1 MILPPSFRSSL
12 MRVGACLALLAGAAT
27 LPAAAAENAPPKQ
40 SLEEQERAIAA
51 QFGRLE
57 DSLLKLARFLRKT
70 EPERSELLVRALQ
83 KAREE
88 RIEVRMES
96 IADLLRS
103 DAAAGLAP
111 NFGDA
116 IEEQVRLID
125 GLRNVLGLLRS
136 EDRRKEID
144 SEQARLA
151 ALLKDVK
158 RLESEQKA
166 AEAAARRGDAAP
178 RVAGKQKDVADRTGE
193 LLDEIDRVDAQRT
206 SDDAESTENEPGD
219 ADSADGEPGE
229 PSDANDPKP
238 GEPSEG
244 EPTEGDPS
252 ESGEP
257 GDDSETPEPSE
268 EPEAGEAPD
277 PDETPDAGETPESES
292 PPSES
297 EAPPTPAAPGSPPQ
311 PGDSGE
317 PPPDSPPPGEQPQGE
332 QTPGKQ
338 ELEEAKRAMED
349 ALKELEEAER
359 EGAREKQAE
368 AIQKLAEA
376 KEKLEEI
383 LRQLR
388 EEEAELVLRALE
400 VRFQK
405 MLAMQQA
412 VLTDTLSL
420 AATPEL
426 TDRKRAKAREL
437 SRSEQAIGLEGA
449 KALRLLREDGS
460 SVAFPEALEQ
470 INSDVA
476 FVAHLLGEKVRFDDL
491 TQQVQRDVIE
501 SLEELID
508 ALQQE
513 LERLQQ
519 KKEGEQGQPQQG
531 QPGEQGLVDTI
542 SELKM
547 LRTLQKGVNRRT
559 RLLSLEVPAA
569 GRAADGG
576 AADVDVA
583 DRLRALS
590 DRQSRIEGAT
600 YDLAIGKTQ

>member
-1 MILPPSFRSSL
+1 MIVPPSLRSSL
-12 MRVGACLALLAGAAT
+12 VRGCVCVALLAGAAT
-27 LPAAAAENAPPKQ
+27 LPAAAAANETPGP

-116 IEEQVRLID
+116 IEEQVRLIE

-178 RVAGKQKDVADRTGE
+178 RVAGKQRDVADRTGE
-193 LLDEIDRVDAQRT
+193 LLDEIDRDDARRAAG
-206 SDDAESTENEPGD
+206 DENDGENGEEEAGDAESESGD
-219 ADSADGEPGE
+219 PADGDPADGGAQKPSDPNGGEPGE
-229 PSDANDPKP
+229 SDP
-238 GEPSEG
+238 GES
-244 EPTEGDPS
+244 GDPG
-252 ESGEP
+252 EEPEPKEEPRPGDPPEP
-257 GDDSETPEPSE
+257 GDMPP
-268 EPEAGEAPD
+268 
-277 PDETPDAGETPESES
+277 GETPESET
-292 PPSES
+292 PPGES
-297 EAPPTPAAPGSPPQ
+297 DAPPTPGAPGSPPQ
-311 PGDSGE
+311 PGESGE

-332 QTPGKQ
+332 RTPGKQ
-338 ELEEAKRAMED
+338 ELEEAKQAMED
-349 ALKELEEAER
+349 ALKELEEAKR

-426 TDRKRAKAREL
+426 TDKKRAKAREL
-437 SRSEQAIGLEGA
+437 SRSELAIGLEGA
-449 KALRLLREDGS
+449 KALQLLREDGS

-470 INSDVA
+470 INSDIA
-476 FVAHLLGEKVRFDDL
+476 FVAQLLGEKVRFDEL

-569 GRAADGG
+569 GQ

-583 DRLRALS
+583 DRLRDLS
-590 DRQSRIEGAT
+590 NRQSRIEGAT